1 MIQFRTYDLPVNG
14 YVITAEN
21 LKKSFRGDEFVVK
34 GIQLQVPYGGCF
46 GLLGPNG
53 AGKTTTL
60 RMILGQSPLSGGRLE
75 VLGQD
80 VPTHASR
87 IRQDI
92 GVVPQ
97 LDNLD
102 PDFTVAENLKVY
114 AGFFGLKGAELQ
126 ERIRQLLKF
135 VELAEKADVRI
146 DQLSGG
152 MKRRLSIA
160 RALVNKPRLLV
171 LDEPTTGLDPQVR
184 HLIWGRLRELKHAGT
199 TLLLTT
205 HFMEEAERL
214 CDDVVIMD
222 HGVILSQG
230 HPKQLIRQHVEPE
243 VVEIHGQ
250 AQALTGILT
259 EQDLERAEI
268 VGETIYYF
276 TDTPREIIH
285 RVENRP
291 GVHHLHRPANLE
303 DVFMRLTG
311 RELREA

>member
-1 MIQFRTYDLPVNG
+1 MSNFI
-14 YVITAEN
+14 IKAEN
-21 LKKSFRGDEFVVK
+21 LKKSFNGELVVK
-34 GIQLQVPYGGCF
+34 GIDLQVPFGGCF

-60 RMILGQSPLSGGRLE
+60 RMILGQSPLTDGSLE
-75 VLGQD
+75 VLGREVPKQARRVRTD
-80 VPTHASR
+80 V
-87 IRQDI
+87 

-114 AGFFGLKGAELQ
+114 AGYFNLKGPALKKRIGELL
-126 ERIRQLLKF
+126 EF
-135 VELAEKADVRI
+135 VELSEKADTRI
-146 DQLSGG
+146 NQLSGG

-160 RALVNKPRLLV
+160 RALVNEPRLLV

-184 HLIWGRLRELKHAGT
+184 HLIWARLRELKNSGT

-214 CDDVVIMD
+214 CDDIVIMD

-230 HPKQLIRQHVEPE
+230 HPKQLIKKHVEPE
-243 VVEIHGQ
+243 VVEIHGKVDT
-250 AQALTGILT
+250 LPGIMT
-259 EQDLERAEI
+259 HMDFHRAEI

-276 TDTPREIIH
+276 TDNPHEIIS
-285 RVENRP
+285 RVENKP
-291 GVHHLHRPANLE
+291 DVHYLHRPANLE
-303 DVFMRLTG
+303 DVFLRLTG

>member
-1 MIQFRTYDLPVNG
+1 MSDFIVN
-14 YVITAEN
+14 AEN
-21 LKKSFRGDEFVVK
+21 LKKSFNGEFVVK
-34 GIQLQVPYGGCF
+34 GIDLRVPFGGCF

-60 RMILGQSPLSGGRLE
+60 RMILGQSPLTDGNLE
-75 VLGQD
+75 VLGLD
-80 VPTHASR
+80 VPTHARR
-87 IRQDI
+87 IRRDI

-114 AGFFGLKGAELQ
+114 AGFFNIKGPALEN
-126 ERIRQLLKF
+126 RIEELLKF
-135 VELAEKADVRI
+135 VELSEKADVRI
-146 DQLSGG
+146 NQLSGG

-160 RALVNKPRLLV
+160 RALVNEPRLLV

-184 HLIWGRLRELKHAGT
+184 HLIWGRLRELKQSGT

-214 CDDVVIMD
+214 CDDIVIMD

-230 HPKQLIRQHVEPE
+230 HPKQLIKRHVEPE
-243 VVEIHGQ
+243 VVEIHGEMD
-250 AQALTGILT
+250 ALPGILT
-259 EQDLERAEI
+259 EKDIYRVEI

-276 TDTPREIIH
+276 TDAPHEIIR
-285 RVENRP
+285 RVENKAD
-291 GVHHLHRPANLE
+291 VHYLHRPANLE
-303 DVFMRLTG
+303 DVFLRLTG
-311 RELREA
+311 RELRES

>member
-1 MIQFRTYDLPVNG
+1 MSNYI
-14 YVITAEN
+14 IKAEN
-21 LKKSFRGDEFVVK
+21 LKKSFNGEFVVN
-34 GIQLQVPYGGCF
+34 GIDLQVPFGGCF

-60 RMILGQSPLSGGRLE
+60 RMILGQSPLTEGSLE
-75 VLGQD
+75 VLGLD
-80 VPTHASR
+80 VPKHARR
-87 IRQDI
+87 IRRDI

-114 AGFFGLKGAELQ
+114 AGFFNLKGPELNK
-126 ERIRQLLKF
+126 RIGELLKF
-135 VELAEKADVRI
+135 VELSEKAHVRI
-146 DQLSGG
+146 NQLSGG

-160 RALVNKPRLLV
+160 RALINNPRLLV

-184 HLIWGRLRELKHAGT
+184 HLIWGRLRELKNSGT

-214 CDDVVIMD
+214 CDDIVIMD

-230 HPKQLIRQHVEPE
+230 HPKQLIKEHVEPE
-243 VVEIHGQ
+243 VVEIHGEID
-250 AQALTGILT
+250 ALPGILT
-259 EQDLERAEI
+259 ETDLHRAEI

-276 TDTPREIIH
+276 TRSPEEIIR
-285 RVENRP
+285 RVEDKPN
-291 GVHHLHRPANLE
+291 VHYLHRPANLE
-303 DVFMRLTG
+303 DVFLRLTG
-311 RELREA
+311 RELRES

>member
-1 MIQFRTYDLPVNG
+1 MNNFIIKAN
-14 YVITAEN
+14 N
-21 LKKSFRGDEFVVK
+21 LKKSFNGEYVVK
-34 GIQLQVPYGGCF
+34 GIDLRIPSGGCF

-60 RMILGQSPLSGGRLE
+60 RMILGQSPLTEGNLE
-75 VLGQD
+75 VMGLD
-80 VPTHASR
+80 VPTYAR
-87 IRQDI
+87 LIRRDI

-114 AGFFGLKGAELQ
+114 AGFFNLKGPELNK
-126 ERIRQLLKF
+126 RIGELLKF
-135 VELAEKADVRI
+135 VELSEKADVRI
-146 DQLSGG
+146 NQLSGG

-160 RALVNKPRLLV
+160 RALVNNPRLLV

-184 HLIWGRLRELKHAGT
+184 HLIWGRLRELKTSGT

-214 CDDVVIMD
+214 CDDIVIMD
-222 HGVILSQG
+222 HGNILSQG
-230 HPKQLIRQHVEPE
+230 HPKQLIREHVEPE
-243 VVEIHGQ
+243 VVEIHGEMD
-250 AQALTGILT
+250 ALPGILT
-259 EQDLERAEI
+259 EKDIHRVEI

-276 TDTPREIIH
+276 TNAPGEIIR
-285 RVENRP
+285 RVEDKP
-291 GVHHLHRPANLE
+291 DVHYLHRPANLE
-303 DVFMRLTG
+303 DVFLRLTG

>member
-1 MIQFRTYDLPVNG
+1 MGDYIIKAQ
-14 YVITAEN
+14 N
-21 LKKSFRGDEFVVK
+21 LKKAFKDNYVIK
-34 GIQLQVPYGGCF
+34 GIDLRVPYGGCF

-60 RMILGQSPLSGGRLE
+60 KMILGRSPPTAGSLE
-75 VLGQD
+75 VLGLE
-80 VPTHASR
+80 VP
-87 IRQDI
+87 RQAAQMRRNV

-97 LDNLD
+97 ADNLD

-114 AGFFGLKGAELQ
+114 AGFFRLGGAALET
-126 ERIRQLLKF
+126 RIGELLKF
-135 VELAEKADVRI
+135 VELSDRADTRI
-146 DQLSGG
+146 NELSGG

-160 RALVNKPRLLV
+160 RALVNDPKLLV

-184 HLIWGRLRELKHAGT
+184 HLIWARLRELKSAGT

-222 HGVILSQG
+222 HGDILSRD
-230 HPKQLIRQHVEPE
+230 HPRQLIGRHVEPE
-243 VVEIHGQ
+243 VVEIHGELD
-250 AQALTGILT
+250 ALGGILADT
-259 EQDLERAEI
+259 DLYRAEI

-276 TDTPREIIH
+276 TDQPREIIK

-291 GVHHLHRPANLE
+291 GIHYLHRPANLE
-303 DVFMRLTG
+303 DVFLRLTG
-311 RELREA
+311 RELRDS

>member
-1 MIQFRTYDLPVNG
+1 MSNFI
-14 YVITAEN
+14 IKAEN
-21 LKKSFRGDEFVVK
+21 LKKSFNGELVVK
-34 GIQLQVPYGGCF
+34 GIDLRVPFGGCF

-60 RMILGQSPLSGGRLE
+60 RMILGQSPLTDGSLE
-75 VLGQD
+75 VLGREVPKQARRVRID
-80 VPTHASR
+80 V
-87 IRQDI
+87 

-114 AGFFGLKGAELQ
+114 AGYFNLKGPALKKRIGELL
-126 ERIRQLLKF
+126 EF
-135 VELAEKADVRI
+135 VELSEKADTRI
-146 DQLSGG
+146 NQLSGG

-160 RALVNKPRLLV
+160 RALVNEPRLLV

-184 HLIWGRLRELKHAGT
+184 HLIWARLRELKNSGT

-214 CDDVVIMD
+214 CDDIVIMD

-230 HPKQLIRQHVEPE
+230 HPKQLIKKHVEPE
-243 VVEIHGQ
+243 VVEIHGKVDT
-250 AQALTGILT
+250 LPGIMT
-259 EQDLERAEI
+259 HTDFHRAEI

-276 TDTPREIIH
+276 TDNPQEIIS
-285 RVENRP
+285 RVENKP
-291 GVHHLHRPANLE
+291 DVHYLHRPANLE
-303 DVFMRLTG
+303 DVFLRLTG
-311 RELREA
+311 RELRD

>member
-1 MIQFRTYDLPVNG
+1 MNDL
-14 YVITAEN
+14 IIKAEN
-21 LKKSFRGDEFVVK
+21 LKKSFNGEFVVK
-34 GIQLQVPYGGCF
+34 GVDLQVPYGGCF

-60 RMILGQSPLSGGRLE
+60 RMILGQSPLSGGNLE
-75 VLGQD
+75 VLGLD
-80 VPTHASR
+80 VPAHARR
-87 IRQDI
+87 IRRDI

-102 PDFTVAENLKVY
+102 PDFTVAENLDVY
-114 AGFFGLKGAELQ
+114 ARFFNLRGPVIDK
-126 ERIRQLLKF
+126 RIRELLEF
-135 VELAEKADVRI
+135 VELGEKADVRI
-146 DQLSGG
+146 NQLSGG

-160 RALVNKPRLLV
+160 RALVNDPRLLV

-184 HLIWGRLRELKHAGT
+184 HLIWGRLRELKNSGT

-230 HPKQLIRQHVEPE
+230 HPKQLIDKHVEPE
-243 VVEIHGQ
+243 VVEIHGETD
-250 AQALTGILT
+250 ALPGILT
-259 EQDLERAEI
+259 EKDIYRVEI

-276 TDTPREIIH
+276 TTSPKEIIR
-285 RVENRP
+285 RVEDKP
-291 GVHHLHRPANLE
+291 DVHFLHRPANLE
-303 DVFMRLTG
+303 DVFLRLTG
-311 RELREA
+311 RELRE